1 MIENFCHLGDSGL
14 CFVSLRMTLQEKIMA
29 VIKPMIRS
37 NICINAHPV
46 GCARDTENQIE
57 FAKKQKTN
65 KGIKSA
71 KEGGYAPKNVL
82 VLGCSTGYGL
92 SSRITAAFEYGADTI
107 GVSFEKE
114 PTVTKGGTPGWYNN
128 KAFDRAA
135 AKAGLKATTFNM
147 DAFSD
152 ECRQAVIDEAKKW
165 GVKFDLIVYS
175 LASPVRTDPDTKIM
189 YKSVIKPVGK
199 PYGGWAID
207 MITEKLSKLEAQPAE
222 GDDIANTVKVM
233 GGEDWERWIKML
245 SEANVIAEGCK
256 SVAYS
261 YIGPKYSQPVYRD
274 GTIGAAKKDLEAR
287 AKVIDASLKK
297 IGGGAW
303 VSVNKALVTRSSS
316 VIPIIMLYLGCLFKV
331 QKAAGTHEGCKEQ
344 MDRLFRERLYRDDKT
359 VPTDSEGRIR
369 IDDLELDPAIQSEL
383 DKHMEA
389 INESNV
395 LEHIDIEGI
404 RKDFLNINGFAVD
417 GVDYE
422 KEITDMTAID

>member
-1 MIENFCHLGDSGL
+1 
-14 CFVSLRMTLQEKIMA
+14 MA

-46 GCARDTENQIE
+46 GCAKDTENQIE
-57 FAKKQKTN
+57 FAVAQKAN
-65 KGIKSA
+65 KGIKTA

-135 AKAGLKATTFNM
+135 AKAGLKSTTFNM

-175 LASPVRTDPDTKIM
+175 LASPVRTDPDTKVM
-189 YKSVIKPVGK
+189 YRSVIKPVGK

-245 SEANVIAEGCK
+245 GEADVLAEGCK

-287 AKVIDASLKK
+287 AKNIDASLKK

-344 MDRLFRERLYRDDKT
+344 IDRLFRERLYRDDKN
-359 VPTDSEGRIR
+359 VPVDSEGRIR
-369 IDDLELDPAIQSEL
+369 IDDLELDPKIQAEL

-389 INESNV
+389 INEDNV